1 MCYGAN
7 ANNGSVA
14 AAKSTLEQLRESG
27 KEGGE
32 ARGEQAW
39 LGILL
44 VFASRTGRPTSYQ
57 GKYGFLFES
66 TRGYFA
72 ELYAYCWMETRKRF
86 LISIAAPE
94 KKLSLPVRKLAEGI
108 PS

>member
-1 MCYGAN
+1 MN
-7 ANNGSVA
+7 QSNGRGLRCVTERTRTT

-44 VFASRTGRPTSYQ
+44 VFASCQANGRPTAYE

-72 ELYAYCWMETRKRF
+72 ELYVRLLLDGNEKAFPYIFQSRPRRK
-86 LISIAAPE
+86 I
-94 KKLSLPVRKLAEGI
+94 
-108 PS
+108 

>member
-1 MCYGAN
+1 M
-7 ANNGSVA
+7 S
-14 AAKSTLEQLRESG
+14 KSGWGYYLFLRAG
-27 KEGGE
+27 QG
-32 ARGEQAW
+32 R
-39 LGILL
+39 
-44 VFASRTGRPTSYQ
+44 RPTSYE

-94 KKLSLPVRKLAEGI
+94 KNLSLHVRKLAEGNLSKNGASCTTPH
-108 PS
+108 PSKASFHALGEGGIQCVAIVF